1 MSDLSFGSPWLLLL
15 LPGVVFLAAL
25 PYLWK
30 RRMSPV
36 GMRYA
41 DTGLVSG
48 IGSSLRVRVMPYVP
62 GLRFVALALVIIA
75 VARPQSADAREVIR
89 GEGVDI
95 AIALD
100 ISGSM
105 GQQDFDPH
113 RLDAAKE
120 IIADFIVERKYD
132 RIGLVV
138 FSRDAFVQ
146 SPPTLDHD
154 VLLRLLDEVDLADR
168 LRIQDGTAIGSGMA
182 TAANMLK
189 DSTVEN
195 KLVTLLTDGVN
206 NAGDLDPV
214 TVATAAE
221 ALDIK
226 VYTIGVGRPSRTGA
240 DPQLGPFGG
249 GIVRQQSS
257 LDEETLQQIAEITN
271 AKYYRATDTAALRGI
286 YEEINALEK
295 SEIEILHF
303 TTYRELAV
311 WFLVP
316 ALLLF
321 LLELVLS
328 QTVFRK
334 IP

>member
-1 MSDLSFGSPWLLLL
+1 M
-15 LPGVVFLAAL
+15 
-25 PYLWK
+25 
-30 RRMSPV
+30 
-36 GMRYA
+36 
-41 DTGLVSG
+41 
-48 IGSSLRVRVMPYVP
+48 
-62 GLRFVALALVIIA
+62 
-75 VARPQSADAREVIR
+75 
-89 GEGVDI
+89 DI

-226 VYTIGVGRPSRTGA
+226 VYTIGVGRPSRAGA

-249 GIVRQQSS
+249 GVVVQPGS
-257 LDEETLQQIAEITN
+257 LDEETLRQIAEITN

-295 SEIEILHF
+295 SEIEVHHF

>member
-1 MSDLSFGSPWLLLL
+1 MSDLSFGTPWLLLL
-15 LPGVVFLAAL
+15 LPGVFLLAAL
-25 PYLWK
+25 PYVWK
-30 RRMSPV
+30 RQMAPV

-48 IGSSLRVRVMPYVP
+48 IGSSVRLRVMPFVSV
-62 GLRFVALALVIIA
+62 LRFVALALVIIA
-75 VARPQSADAREVIR
+75 AARPQSADAREVIR

-95 AIALD
+95 AIAVD

-105 GQQDFDPH
+105 GAQDFDPN
-113 RLDAAKE
+113 RLEAAKE
-120 IIADFIVERKYD
+120 IIADFIEEREYD

-138 FSRDAFVQ
+138 FSLNAFVQ
-146 SPPTLDHD
+146 SPPTLDHK
-154 VLLRLLDEVDLADR
+154 VLLRLLDEVNLADR
-168 LRIQDGTAIGSGMA
+168 LRLEDGTAIGDGMA

-206 NAGDLDPV
+206 NAGDFDPV

-226 VYTIGVGRPSRTGA
+226 IYTIGMGRPSRSA

-249 GIVRQQSS
+249 GIVMQGAR
-257 LDEETLQQIAEITN
+257 LDEETLQQIATITD
-271 AKYYRATDTAALRGI
+271 AQYYRATDTEGLRGI
-286 YEEINALEK
+286 YDEINALEK
-295 SEIEILHF
+295 SEIEVLHF
-303 TTYRELAV
+303 TSYRELAG
-311 WFLVP
+311 WFLIP

-328 QTVFRK
+328 QTIFRK

>member
-15 LPGVVFLAAL
+15 LPGVGLLAAL
-25 PYLWK
+25 PYVWK
-30 RRMSPV
+30 RQMSPV

-41 DTGLVSG
+41 DTGLVSA
-48 IGSSLRVRVMPYVP
+48 IGSSVRLRAMPFVS
-62 GLRFVALALVIIA
+62 GLRFVALALVIVA

-120 IIADFIVERKYD
+120 IIADFIEEREYD

-146 SPPTLDHD
+146 SPPTLDHN
-154 VLLRLLDEVDLADR
+154 VLLRLLGDVDLADR

-189 DSTVEN
+189 DSTAKN

-221 ALDIK
+221 ALEIK
-226 VYTIGVGRPSRTGA
+226 VYTIGVGRPNRTGL

-249 GIVRQQSS
+249 GVVMQQGS
-257 LDEETLQQIAEITN
+257 LDEETLRQIAEITN
-271 AKYYRATDTAALRGI
+271 AKYYRATDADALRGI

-295 SEIEILHF
+295 SEIEVLHF

-321 LLELVLS
+321 LLELLLS